1 MTGNRFKPNR
11 RPPSFR
17 PKRTDVRRALWF
29 IPLLL
34 LGGALLDPALIA
46 PIGPMAAPAERVSTS
61 FTPCGPGRSA
71 ACIVDGDT
79 FKLGDRKIRITGI
92 DAPELLA
99 PQCPGEEVL
108 ARRSADRLLELLNQ
122 GEFEM
127 IAHRLRR
134 QDRHGRD
141 LMVIQRKG
149 RSIGATLID
158 EGLAHRYIGSKRS
171 WC

>member
-1 MTGNRFKPNR
+1 MARKKFKPKR
-11 RPPSFR
+11 RPPSFK
-17 PKRTDVRRALWF
+17 PKRADVRRALWL
-29 IPLLL
+29 IPVLLI
-34 LGGALLDPALIA
+34 GGALLDPSLI
-46 PIGPMAAPAERVSTS
+46 PPVGPLAAPAERVSTR
-61 FTPCGPGRSA
+61 FTPCGPGRGA
-71 ACIVDGDT
+71 ACVIDGDT

-108 ARRSADRLLELLNQ
+108 ARRSAERLLALLNQ

-127 IAHRLRR
+127 VAHRFQR

-141 LMVIQRKG
+141 LMVVRREG

-158 EGLAHRYIGSKRS
+158 EGLAHRYLGSKWS